1 MTRWLCGGCLLL
13 AAAAHADPAAWRV
26 TNPGGGQL
34 LLLGSVHYLRDEDY
48 PLPPRVDALYAQADA
63 LVMELDLDDLDPQ
76 QARSA
81 FLSAARLPDD
91 TSLSDAVAPAVY
103 RRAQHDAAAL
113 GITLAAFDRYEP
125 WLAAISILDVG
136 MQRQGYRSDKGL
148 EQYLLRKAQHD
159 GKDIRGLESLDAQIR
174 LFDQLPAGQQQALL
188 AQTLDELS
196 TAAAT
201 MDGLVHAW
209 RNGEIETLTAS
220 LMRDFRGFPGLYDT
234 LVRRRNAAW
243 MPTLK
248 RLLMQQRSY
257 LVVVGALHLIGK
269 GSVIE
274 LLENGGYEVTKLE

>member
-1 MTRWLCGGCLLL
+1 VSRWLFGGCLLL
-13 AAAAHADPAAWRV
+13 ATAAHADPAAWRV
-26 TNPGGGQL
+26 ATPGGGQL
-34 LLLGSVHYLRDEDY
+34 LLLGSVHYLREEDY
-48 PLPPRVDALYAQADA
+48 PLPPRVDALYAQADE

-81 FLSAARLPDD
+81 FLSAALLPAD

-103 RRAQHDAAAL
+103 RRARHDADAL
-113 GITLAAFDRYEP
+113 GIALAAFDRYEP

-148 EQYLLRKAQHD
+148 EQYLLRKARRD

-174 LFDQLPAGQQQALL
+174 LFDGLPPRQQQALL
-188 AQTLDELS
+188 AQTLDELGS
-196 TAAAT
+196 AAAT
-201 MDGLVHAW
+201 MGGLVRAW
-209 RNGEIETLTAS
+209 RGGDVDALTAS
-220 LMRDFRGFPGLYDT
+220 LMQDFRGFPGLYDT

-243 MPTLK
+243 MPALK
-248 RLLMQQRSY
+248 RLLTHPRSY

-274 LLENGGYEVTKLE
+274 LLEKDGYRVTKFE